1 MGGRHRYGRSQ
12 INCEGEVAMTRL
24 EMIAEICK
32 RMADDLKEDNDRA
45 EEREQQREAQKKMN
59 DDEIY

>member
-1 MGGRHRYGRSQ
+1 
-12 INCEGEVAMTRL
+12 MTRL

-45 EEREQQREAQKKMN
+45 EEREQQREAQKKIN

>member
-1 MGGRHRYGRSQ
+1 
-12 INCEGEVAMTRL
+12 MTRL
-24 EMIAEICK
+24 ELIAEICK

-45 EEREQQREAQKKMN
+45 DEKEQQREAQKKLD

>member
-1 MGGRHRYGRSQ
+1 
-12 INCEGEVAMTRL
+12 MTRL

-45 EEREQQREAQKKMN
+45 EEREQQREAQKKMD
-59 DDEIY
+59 DDE

>member
-1 MGGRHRYGRSQ
+1 
-12 INCEGEVAMTRL
+12 MTRL
-24 EMIAEICK
+24 ELIAEICK

-45 EEREQQREAQKKMN
+45 EEREHQREAQKKMD